1 MNVREDEDEEELL
14 NSMKALKRVERVVVV
29 IPATQIAQ
37 HRDFI
42 TKILNVF
49 NYKENRQRFTFLLS
63 KCDDLGEEILTE
75 DEIQRN
81 LPADITSDILPQNCA
96 TVGYLD
102 TEDPGTSVKENVEK
116 IKKMILEPDDASSKG
131 IHIKELL
138 ARIRL
143 SITVRYDF
151 INDENLHL
159 VMSQIK
165 TQSEVKFH
173 IEKVTSK
180 RIAIF
185 FCLRE
190 GSV

>member
-49 NYKENRQRFTFLLS
+49 NYKENRQRFSFLLS

-75 DEIQRN
+75 DVIQRN
-81 LPADITSDILPQNCA
+81 LPGDITSDIFP
-96 TVGYLD
+96 VGYLD
-102 TEDPGTSVKENVEK
+102 TEDIGTSVKLENVEK
-116 IKKMILEPDDASSKG
+116 IKKMVLESDDASSRG
-131 IHIKELL
+131 ILIKELL

-173 IEKVTSK
+173 IEKVTPR